1 MSLEL
6 IVSVVGFTLQ
16 IAGLAYIARI
26 LHLMRNEVSPGEAA
40 IYLEMKKLVRDLGG
54 KD

>member
-1 MSLEL
+1 MTLEL

-26 LHLMRNEVSPGEAA
+26 LHVMRNEVSPGEAA
-40 IYLEMKKLVRDLGG
+40 IFLEMKRLLNEPKA
-54 KD
+54 